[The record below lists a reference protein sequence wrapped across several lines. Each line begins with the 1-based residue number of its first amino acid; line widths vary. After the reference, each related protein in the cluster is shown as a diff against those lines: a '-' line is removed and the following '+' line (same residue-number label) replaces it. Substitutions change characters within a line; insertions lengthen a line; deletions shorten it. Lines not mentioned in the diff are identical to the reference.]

1 MSAQLEQQTSA
12 TEPTSVWR
20 RLIANPWLYLALAGL
35 LWSGNH
41 IAGKAAAASQMPPVS
56 MASLRWLLGAAILW
70 PFVGRQVI
78 ADWPQLKRGWKVV
91 VPMCIVGGGVFSA
104 TQFIALN
111 FTSALNAS
119 IFNSFAPGMIA
130 AAGAIL
136 FRDRLRAMNYFGIAV
151 SFVGVLVIVSRG
163 SFDVLTTVQFNQGDL
178 LLLFNMAIWAG
189 YCTCLRLRPPVH
201 PMTFAFIVALIGGLS
216 LVPASIWEH
225 VYVRQFQMTWF
236 TLAVMAYITIFS
248 GVLSYIF
255 WNKGQEAVGAS
266 RAAVFLHLIP
276 FYGAVLATTL
286 LGEHLMTFHIAGC
299 ALILAGVWIA
309 SRGGSSATPR
319 SA

>member
-1 MSAQLEQQTSA
+1 MSVQTKEQRPAAAPTSA
-12 TEPTSVWR
+12 WR
-20 RLIANPWLYLALAGL
+20 RLAGNPWIYLALAGL
-35 LWSGNH
+35 FWSGNH
-41 IAGKAAAASQMPPVS
+41 IAGKAAAAALMPPVS
-56 MASLRWLLGAAILW
+56 MASLRWLLGAAIMW
-70 PFVGRQVI
+70 PFVSRHFI

-91 VPMCIVGGGVFSA
+91 VPMCIAGGGIFSA
-104 TQFIALN
+104 TQYVALN

-136 FRDRLRAMNYFGIAV
+136 FRDRLKAMNYFGIAV
-151 SFVGVLVIVSRG
+151 SFVGVLTIVSRG
-163 SFDVLTTVQFNQGDL
+163 SLDVLSSVQFNSGDL
-178 LLLFNMAIWAG
+178 LLLANMAIWAG

-216 LVPASIWEH
+216 LVPVSIWEH
-225 VYVRQFQMTWF
+225 VYLRQFQMNWVNVV
-236 TLAVMAYITIFS
+236 VMAYITIFS
-248 GVLSYIF
+248 GVLSYIC

-299 ALILAGVWIA
+299 ALILLGVWIA
-309 SRGGSSATPR
+309 ARGGKWR
-319 SA
+319 GN